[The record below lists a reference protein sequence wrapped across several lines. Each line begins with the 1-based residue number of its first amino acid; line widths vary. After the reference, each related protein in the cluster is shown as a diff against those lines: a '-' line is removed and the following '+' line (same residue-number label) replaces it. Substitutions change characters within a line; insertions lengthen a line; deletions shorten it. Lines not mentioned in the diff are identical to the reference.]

1 MGKENNGKK
10 GEWFVLWLVVL
21 DLVIILKSCLI
32 IVFILKDFINL
43 IFLFLFVLFEIL
55 KKLGDLNLL
64 CILRNIINVNVY
76 GIFYLK
82 KLKIVNL

>member
-1 MGKENNGKK
+1 MVRK
-10 GEWFVLWLVVL
+10 GEWCVWWLVVL

-32 IVFILKDFINL
+32 IVFVLRDFINL
-43 IFLFLFVLFEIL
+43 IFLFLIVLFVIL
-55 KKLGDLNLL
+55 KMLDDLKLLG
-64 CILRNIINVNVY
+64 ILRNIINIKVY

>member
-1 MGKENNGKK
+1 M
-10 GEWFVLWLVVL
+10 
-21 DLVIILKSCLI
+21 ILKSCLI

>member
-21 DLVIILKSCLI
+21 DLVMILKSCLI